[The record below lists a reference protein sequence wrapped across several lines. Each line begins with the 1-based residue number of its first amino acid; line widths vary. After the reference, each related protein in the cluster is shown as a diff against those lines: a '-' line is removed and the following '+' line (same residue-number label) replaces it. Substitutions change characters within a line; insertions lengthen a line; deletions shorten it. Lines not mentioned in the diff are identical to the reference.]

1 MEPLNLMVS
10 LSFFGNER
18 NRADIASNGARR
30 TADADGGVAPA
41 STRAR
46 NRSGAVSAP
55 TGARRAAG
63 AGGGGAEPASSGAGR
78 TGGARRVVQWVRTVG
93 AR

>member
-10 LSFFGNER
+10 LSFFGNKR
-18 NRADIASNGARR
+18 DRADNASNGARR
-30 TADADGGVAPA
+30 TAEPAPA

-46 NRSGAVSAP
+46 RIGD
-55 TGARRAAG
+55 ARTA
-63 AGGGGAEPASSGAGR
+63 PASTCAQR
-78 TGGARRVVQWVRTVG
+78 TGGARRAVRWLRTVG